1 MVKNGEELAIA
12 RDVIELQIEGL
23 RALSDSLS
31 TGFEKTVALM
41 AAANGRVIVSGVG
54 KSGHVARKIAATL
67 ASTGKPAMFIHAT
80 EASHGD
86 LGMIT
91 REDVILMLSKS
102 GETSEIGDLL
112 GYAARFSIPLAA
124 ITAGE
129 TSTLAKAADAVIL
142 LPPAAEASTQLPA
155 PTTSTTMM
163 MATGDAIAVALLKR
177 RGFSTSEF
185 QNFHPGGKL
194 GAALKRVCDLMHHD
208 RELPLCQEDTLV
220 SDAIALSSEAK
231 FGCVGIVDK
240 DGRLA
245 GIFTDGD
252 VRRVFCDNVSAAPI
266 ASVMTP
272 NPRTIKAET
281 LAGEALA
288 LLSAARIT
296 ALFVVDDAN
305 KPVGLLHVHDCL
317 SSGVL

>member
-1 MVKNGEELAIA
+1 MGKNGKELAIA
-12 RDVIELQIEGL
+12 REVIDLQIEGL
-23 RALSDSLS
+23 RALSDSLDA
-31 TGFEKTVALM
+31 GFEQTVSLIAK
-41 AAANGRVIVSGVG
+41 ASGRVIVSGVG
-54 KSGHVARKIAATL
+54 KSGHIARKIAATL
-67 ASTGKPAMFIHAT
+67 ASTGKPAIFIHAT

-91 REDVILMLSKS
+91 NEDVILVLSKS

-124 ITAGE
+124 ITAGKN
-129 TSTLAKAADAVIL
+129 STLAKAADAVIL

-163 MATGDAIAVALLKR
+163 MAAGDAIAVTLLKQ

-194 GAALKRVCDLMHHD
+194 GAALKRVSDLMHHD
-208 RELPLCQEDTLV
+208 RELPLCEQDTLV
-220 SDAIALSSEAK
+220 RDAITLSSEAK
-231 FGCVGIVDK
+231 FGCVGVVDK
-240 DGRLA
+240 KGCLA

-252 VRRVFCDNVSAAPI
+252 VRRVFGDNVSSAPI
-266 ASVMTP
+266 SSVMTS
-272 NPRTIKAET
+272 NPRTIKADT

-288 LLSAARIT
+288 MLSAARIT

-305 KPVGLLHVHDCL
+305 KPIGLLHVHDCL